1 MNVNERTTPDSSLLR
16 TFLEIADCG
25 NLTLA
30 ASRLNRSQSAI
41 SVQLRKLEAE
51 LNVSLFER
59 DAKGMALSLNGE
71 RLLPVARRVLSEL
84 GQVHALFQPALK
96 GKIRVGIPD
105 DFEENVLERTLAD
118 FARSNPGVDVVA
130 SAGCTVGFPE
140 MVQRGALDIAV
151 YSGPGNIAGQVFLTQ
166 KPVWV
171 ASETLCLEKSEPVPL
186 AIMDRGCW
194 WQELPTKALEQQ
206 GRPYNIA
213 FECSGL
219 TSQKAAIRAGFAIGI
234 LYENSVEQGMKVLSL
249 RDGFPPLPL
258 SKRSIILNPDAPR
271 KLTTAMAKA
280 LKNASSRGLA
290 KPLAAH

>member
-1 MNVNERTTPDSSLLR
+1 MHKIERSLPDSNLLK

-41 SVQLRKLEAE
+41 SVQLRKLETE

-59 DAKGMALSLNGE
+59 DAKGMALSANGE
-71 RLLPVARRVLSEL
+71 RLLPVARRVLSDL

-96 GKIRVGIPD
+96 GRIRVGIPD

-130 SAGCTVGFPE
+130 SSGCTVGFPE
-140 MVQRGALDIAV
+140 AVQKGSLDIAV
-151 YSGPGNIAGQVFLTQ
+151 YSGLGDIVGEVFLTQ

-171 ASETLCLEKSEPVPL
+171 ASQDMCIEKSDPVPL

-194 WQELPTKALEQQ
+194 WQALPTETLEKE
-206 GRPYNIA
+206 GRPYSIA

-219 TSQKAAIRAGFAIGI
+219 SSQKAAIRAGFAIGI
-234 LYENSVEQGMKVLSL
+234 LYENSVESGMKVLST
-249 RDGFPPLPL
+249 RDGFPTLPL
-258 SKRSIILNPDAPR
+258 SKRSIITNPDAPS
-271 KLTTAMAKA
+271 KLTLAMARA
-280 LKNASSRGLA
+280 IRNAV
-290 KPLAAH
+290 

>member
-1 MNVNERTTPDSSLLR
+1 MNTNERTIPDSSLLR

-41 SVQLRKLEAE
+41 SVQLRKLESE

-59 DAKGMALSLNGE
+59 DAKGMALSINGE

-84 GQVHALFQPALK
+84 GQVQALFQPALK

-130 SAGCTVGFPE
+130 TAGCTVGFPE
-140 MVQRGALDIAV
+140 MIQRGSLDIAV
-151 YSGPGNIAGQVFLTQ
+151 YSGPGDIPGEVFLTQ

-171 ASETLCLEKSEPVPL
+171 ASETLCLDRSAPVPL

-194 WQELPTKALEQQ
+194 WQDLPTKALERQ
-206 GRPYNIA
+206 GRRYNIA

-234 LYENSVEQGMKVLSL
+234 LYENSVEPGMKVLSL
-249 RDGFPPLPL
+249 RDGFPPIPH
-258 SKRSIILNPDAPR
+258 SKRSIIVNPDAP
-271 KLTTAMAKA
+271 KTLTSAMAKA

-290 KPLAAH
+290 KPQAAH

>member
-1 MNVNERTTPDSSLLR
+1 MHKIERALPDSNLLR

-25 NLTLA
+25 NLTVA

-41 SVQLRKLEAE
+41 SVQLRKLETE
-51 LNVSLFER
+51 LSVSLFER
-59 DAKGMALSLNGE
+59 DAKGMVLSVNGE
-71 RLLPVARRVLSEL
+71 RLQPVARRVLSEL
-84 GQVHALFQPALK
+84 DQVHALFQPALK

-130 SAGCTVGFPE
+130 SSGCTVGFPE
-140 MVQRGALDIAV
+140 AVQKGVLDIAV
-151 YSGPGNIAGQVFLTQ
+151 YSGPGNIVGEVFLTQ

-171 ASETLCLEKSEPVPL
+171 ASETMCLDKSEPVPL

-194 WQELPTKALEQQ
+194 WQELPTQALEKQ

-234 LYENSVEQGMKVLSL
+234 LYENSVEPGMKVLSA
-249 RDGFPPLPL
+249 RDGFPKLPL

-280 LKNASSRGLA
+280 IKNAV
-290 KPLAAH
+290 

>member
-1 MNVNERTTPDSSLLR
+1 MNANERPTPDSSLLR

-41 SVQLRKLEAE
+41 SVQLRKLESE
-51 LNVSLFER
+51 LKVSLFER
-59 DAKGMALSLNGE
+59 DAKGMVLSVNGE
-71 RLLPVARRVLSEL
+71 RLLPLARRVLAEL

-130 SAGCTVGFPE
+130 SSGCTVGFPE
-140 MVQRGALDIAV
+140 AVQRGALDIAV
-151 YSGPGNIAGQVFLTQ
+151 YSGPGDIEGEVFLTQ

-171 ASETLCLEKSEPVPL
+171 ASGTLCLDRSEPVPL

-206 GRPYNIA
+206 GRPYSIA

-219 TSQKAAIRAGFAIGI
+219 TSQKAAIRAGFAVGI
-234 LYENSVEQGMKVLSL
+234 LYENSVEPDMKVLSP
-249 RDGFPPLPL
+249 RDGFPPLPH
-258 SKRSIILNPDAPR
+258 SKRSIIINPQAPE
-271 KLTTAMAKA
+271 KLTAAMARA
-280 LKNASSRGLA
+280 IKNASSRGLA
-290 KPLAAH
+290 KPLTPH

>member
-1 MNVNERTTPDSSLLR
+1 MIEIMNKIEHPLPDSNLLK

-41 SVQLRKLEAE
+41 SVQLRKLESE

-59 DAKGMALSLNGE
+59 DAKGMVLSVNGE
-71 RLLPVARRVLSEL
+71 RLLPVARRVLSDL

-118 FARSNPGVDVVA
+118 FARGNPGVDVIA
-130 SAGCTVGFPE
+130 SSGCTVGFPE
-140 MVQRGALDIAV
+140 AVQRGGLDIAV
-151 YSGPGNIAGQVFLTQ
+151 YSGPGNIMGEVFLTQ

-171 ASETLCLEKSEPVPL
+171 ASETLCLDKSEPVPL

-194 WQELPTKALEQQ
+194 WQALPTEALEKQ
-206 GRPYNIA
+206 GRPYTIA

-219 TSQKAAIRAGFAIGI
+219 TGQKAAIRAGFAIGI
-234 LYENSVEQGMKVLSL
+234 LYQNSVEPGMKVLTS

-258 SKRSIILNPDAPR
+258 SRRSIIINPDAPQN
-271 KLTTAMAKA
+271 LTAAMAKA
-280 LKNASSRGLA
+280 IKNAV
-290 KPLAAH
+290 

>member
-1 MNVNERTTPDSSLLR
+1 MIESMHKTERTLPDSNLLK

-41 SVQLRKLEAE
+41 SVQLRKLETE

-59 DAKGMALSLNGE
+59 DAKGMALSANGE
-71 RLLPVARRVLSEL
+71 RLLPVARRVLSDL

-96 GKIRVGIPD
+96 GRIRVGIPD

-130 SAGCTVGFPE
+130 SSGCTVGFPE
-140 MVQRGALDIAV
+140 AVQKGNLDIAV
-151 YSGPGNIAGQVFLTQ
+151 YSGLGDIVGEVFLTQ

-171 ASETLCLEKSEPVPL
+171 ASQDMCLEKSDPVPL

-194 WQELPTKALEQQ
+194 WQALPTETLEKQ
-206 GRPYNIA
+206 GRPYSIA

-219 TSQKAAIRAGFAIGI
+219 SSQKAAIRAGFAIGI
-234 LYENSVEQGMKVLSL
+234 LYENSVESGMKVLST
-249 RDGFPPLPL
+249 RDGFPTLPL
-258 SKRSIILNPDAPR
+258 SKRSIITNPDAPS
-271 KLTTAMAKA
+271 KLTLAMARA
-280 LKNASSRGLA
+280 IRNAV
-290 KPLAAH
+290 

>member
-1 MNVNERTTPDSSLLR
+1 MNTIERLLPDSSLLR
-16 TFLEIADCG
+16 TFVEIVDCG

-41 SVQLRKLEAE
+41 SVQLRKLETE
-51 LNVSLFER
+51 LKVSLFER
-59 DAKGMALSLNGE
+59 DAKGMALSANGE

-130 SAGCTVGFPE
+130 SSGCTAGFPE
-140 MVQRGALDIAV
+140 AIQRGTLDIAV
-151 YSGPGNIAGQVFLTQ
+151 YSGPGNISGEVFLTQ
-166 KPVWV
+166 QPVWV
-171 ASETLCLEKSEPVPL
+171 AGQCLCLERSEPVPL

-194 WQELPTKALEQQ
+194 WQDLPTKALEQQ

-219 TSQKAAIRAGFAIGI
+219 TSQKAAIRAGFAVGI
-234 LYENSVEQGMKVLSL
+234 LYENSVEPGMKILS
-249 RDGFPPLPL
+249 RREGFPPLPL
-258 SKRSIILNPDAPR
+258 SKRSILLNPDAPE
-271 KLTTAMAKA
+271 KLTSAMAKA
-280 LKNASSRGLA
+280 IKTASSRGLA
-290 KPLAAH
+290 KPLTAH